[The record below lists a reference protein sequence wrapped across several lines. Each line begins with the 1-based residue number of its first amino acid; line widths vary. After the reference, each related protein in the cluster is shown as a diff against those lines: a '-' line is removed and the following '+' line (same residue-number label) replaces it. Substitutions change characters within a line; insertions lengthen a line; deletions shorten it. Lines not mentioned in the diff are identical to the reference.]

1 MGIILFIVTAG
12 IVLICVGLGIQIRI
26 LKRKIRNLHLYI
38 TEVETDGN
46 IQFEKLADD
55 IDRIREETK

>member
-1 MGIILFIVTAG
+1 MGTILFIVTTG

>member
-1 MGIILFIVTAG
+1 MGTILFIVTTG

-55 IDRIREETK
+55 ITKLEETK

>member
-55 IDRIREETK
+55 IDRIREETE

>member
-1 MGIILFIVTAG
+1 MGTILFIVTTG

-55 IDRIREETK
+55 IDRIREETE

>member
-1 MGIILFIVTAG
+1 MGTILFIVTAG

-55 IDRIREETK
+55 ITKLEETK

>member
-1 MGIILFIVTAG
+1 MGTILFIVTAG

>member
-55 IDRIREETK
+55 ITKLEETK